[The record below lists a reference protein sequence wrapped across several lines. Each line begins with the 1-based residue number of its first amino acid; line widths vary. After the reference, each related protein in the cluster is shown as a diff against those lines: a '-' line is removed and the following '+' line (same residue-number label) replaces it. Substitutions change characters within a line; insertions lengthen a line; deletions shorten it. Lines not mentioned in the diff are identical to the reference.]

1 MFQSFSL
8 RLMQLMDYGFERFDI
23 AKKTCN
29 IYCSHPHPSIHV
41 WDLALLT
48 TAAEHP

>member
-1 MFQSFSL
+1 
-8 RLMQLMDYGFERFDI
+8 MQLMDYGFERFDI

-29 IYCSHPHPSIHV
+29 IYCSHPHPSIHA